1 MPSATDYRKP
11 WNGIWVIRAA
21 SRKQVPVFAAES
33 RYNQRRYVREVRA
46 MSARS
51 TIVAEFER
59 VAAERQRE
67 LAVLSDDLK
76 LLDSGLDSL
85 SFAVLVIRLEETLG
99 VDPFNVEEV
108 KFPVTFGDLVSLYES
123 YPRNPAIR

>member
-1 MPSATDYRKP
+1 
-11 WNGIWVIRAA
+11 
-21 SRKQVPVFAAES
+21 
-33 RYNQRRYVREVRA
+33 

-59 VAAERQRE
+59 LAAERERK

-85 SFAVLVIRLEETLG
+85 SFAVLVSRLEEILG
-99 VDPFNVEEV
+99 VDPFNADEV
-108 KFPVTFGDLVSLYES
+108 TFPVTFGDLVSLYES
-123 YPRNPAIR
+123 YPRNPATR

>member
-1 MPSATDYRKP
+1 
-11 WNGIWVIRAA
+11 
-21 SRKQVPVFAAES
+21 
-33 RYNQRRYVREVRA
+33 

-51 TIVAEFER
+51 TIVEAFQR
-59 VAAERQRE
+59 VAVERE
-67 LAVLSDDLK
+67 KKLAPLSDDLK

-108 KFPVTFGDLVSLYES
+108 KFPVTFGDLVGLYDN
-123 YPRNPAIR
+123 YPRDPAIR

>member
-1 MPSATDYRKP
+1 
-11 WNGIWVIRAA
+11 
-21 SRKQVPVFAAES
+21 
-33 RYNQRRYVREVRA
+33 

-59 VAAERQRE
+59 LAAERERK

-123 YPRNPAIR
+123 YPQNPAVR

>member
-1 MPSATDYRKP
+1 
-11 WNGIWVIRAA
+11 
-21 SRKQVPVFAAES
+21 
-33 RYNQRRYVREVRA
+33 

-59 VAAERQRE
+59 LAAERERK
-67 LAVLSDDLK
+67 LAPLSDDLK

-99 VDPFNVEEV
+99 VDPFNGEEV
-108 KFPVTFGDLVSLYES
+108 TFPVTFGDLVSLYDS
-123 YPRNPAIR
+123 PQNPAAR

>member
-1 MPSATDYRKP
+1 
-11 WNGIWVIRAA
+11 
-21 SRKQVPVFAAES
+21 
-33 RYNQRRYVREVRA
+33 

-51 TIVAEFER
+51 TIVQAFER
-59 VAAERQRE
+59 VAAERE
-67 LAVLSDDLK
+67 KKLAPLSDDLK

-108 KFPVTFGDLVSLYES
+108 QFPVTFGDLVSLYDN
-123 YPRNPAIR
+123 YPQNPAIR